1 MIWEDQLVDAS
12 NALDMSPAMAGTFIS
27 LVATICLILGVLIAT
42 RGSQA
47 QYTVPISALLSMI
60 MFTMFQNIKNV
71 PESFTNRRE
80 YGSTYIIK
88 IVHTRGYN
96 VKSLAFSI

>member
-60 MFTMFQNIKNV
+60 MFTFIGWMS
-71 PESFTNRRE
+71 PWT
-80 YGSTYIIK
+80 GSVIG
-88 IVHTRGYN
+88 IV
-96 VKSLAFSI
+96 LALVIANTFSSRY